1 MATEY
6 QEKQGGSY
14 SFLSIQG
21 DLFQRS
27 LKVEEEHPNAKPRA
41 KRTWNYTSRQNE
53 FTEPDETRK
62 ALYYTGI
69 TGIVKGVYVT
79 TQEFDGKKFSL
90 LNVRVEGNE
99 GTDILQ
105 VRTTSSDFI
114 TLCNMLY
121 EIKKDKV
128 YTIAPWQFYA
138 KDKDKLIR
146 GLSLYEGEKNK
157 ENKIKVEKYPGLPS
171 KDKEFEDGKTLVGE
185 RRTAHFKRIN
195 EDLCFW
201 MLDNAIPELEL
212 RFGGKPNTPN
222 VFETCTNVDELK
234 KIVQSNPQ
242 YQDAAVKYAREKF
255 NVNLTFD
262 APDVADDD
270 DLPF

>member
-1 MATEY
+1 M
-6 QEKQGGSY
+6 
-14 SFLSIQG
+14 
-21 DLFQRS
+21 
-27 LKVEEEHPNAKPRA
+27 
-41 KRTWNYTSRQNE
+41 
-53 FTEPDETRK
+53 
-62 ALYYTGI
+62 
-69 TGIVKGVYVT
+69 
-79 TQEFDGKKFSL
+79 
-90 LNVRVEGNE
+90 
-99 GTDILQ
+99 
-105 VRTTSSDFI
+105 
-114 TLCNMLY
+114 
-121 EIKKDKV
+121 
-128 YTIAPWQFYA
+128 
-138 KDKDKLIR
+138 
-146 GLSLYEGEKNK
+146 
-157 ENKIKVEKYPGLPS
+157 
-171 KDKEFEDGKTLVGE
+171 VGE

-212 RFGGKPNTPN
+212 RFGGKPNTSN